1 MEVERIAVIEPGEWN
16 AAVFA
21 SEDTWIFHRWEW
33 LGMTATVWD
42 LENHFFVIRNQG
54 QIVAGI
60 PLQISRESPP
70 SQRVARA
77 SAMGHSG
84 PFVRANV
91 STKKRR
97 QYLEQLATVVAL
109 FAAER
114 QIPAVQCSLPPI
126 AKSQLSN
133 HSGVNS
139 LQLSGWQDASTL
151 SVIVNLRL
159 SQDDLWCGLSASTRQ
174 AITKAQSGGYTVE
187 KTRWSEQ
194 VDAYYQIHQETYE
207 RTGVRPHP
215 KSYFQGMADV
225 MESSRIASLWV
236 CMDSKGIAVGFLNI
250 AHDDR
255 TGENTG
261 AYYWTGCSQGEHLAS
276 GVNYLLMWNA
286 IVGAQAEG
294 YQSFD
299 VGEVVLAHKQSKVK
313 NLSIFKRKF
322 GGELR
327 RLYRG
332 QMTVP
337 LSSKSRILDFGWRCG
352 RKAKKV
358 LGSTVGMA

>member
-1 MEVERIAVIEPGEWN
+1 MDVERLAIIKPNEWN

-33 LGMTATVWD
+33 FGMTAKVWD

-60 PLQISRESPP
+60 PLQISRTNPP

-91 STKKRR
+91 SAKKRR
-97 QYLEQLATVVAL
+97 QYLDRLATAVAL
-109 FAAER
+109 FAAEY

-126 AKSQLSN
+126 AKAHLYD
-133 HSGVNS
+133 HTGVNS

-151 SVIVNLRL
+151 TVIVDLRL
-159 SQDDLWCGLSASTRQ
+159 PQDDLWFGLSSSTRQ

-215 KSYFQGMADV
+215 KSYFQGIADV
-225 MESSRIASLWV
+225 MEASRIASLWV
-236 CMDSKGIAVGFLNI
+236 CMDSEGSAVGFLNM

-255 TGENTG
+255 AGENTG
-261 AYYWTGCSQGEHLAS
+261 AYYWTGCSQSEHLAS
-276 GVNYLLMWNA
+276 GVNYLLMWHA
-286 IVGAQAEG
+286 ILGAQAEG

-299 VGEVVLAHKQSKVK
+299 IGEIILAPEQVK
-313 NLSIFKRKF
+313 EKGLSIFKRKF
-322 GGELR
+322 GGDLR

-337 LSSKSRILDFGWRCG
+337 LSSKSRILDFSWRCS

-358 LGSTVGMA
+358 LGSTVGMS